1 MDNPFPLFMVVAI
14 EILALVSVI
23 SFALQLAYV
32 IPSIIK
38 KDSIPRKRIVKTLL
52 LFVCSVVLICLI
64 LLG

>member
-1 MDNPFPLFMVVAI
+1 MINPLLIMIVI

-23 SFALQLAYV
+23 GFALQLAYV

-38 KDSIPRKRIVKTLL
+38 KDSIQRKRIVKTLL

-64 LLG
+64 MLG